1 MTPTILIYMST
12 QSTSHLF
19 ELLFHSEKEVQEW
32 KPNLNPS
39 TAPKMLPCL
48 PWKEDTML
56 APIKADRHPKNFLVN
71 CYQLFP

>member
-1 MTPTILIYMST
+1 MKNKDTVVSKARLYNPMTPTILIYLST

-39 TAPKMLPCL
+39 TALKMLPCL
-48 PWKEDTML
+48 P
-56 APIKADRHPKNFLVN
+56 
-71 CYQLFP
+71 